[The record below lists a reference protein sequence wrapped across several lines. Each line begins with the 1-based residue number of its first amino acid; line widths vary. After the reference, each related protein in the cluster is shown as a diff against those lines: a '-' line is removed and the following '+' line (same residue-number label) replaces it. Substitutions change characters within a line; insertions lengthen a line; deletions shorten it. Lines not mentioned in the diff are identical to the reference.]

1 MKKATIRVRL
11 ADANLHNYGRQLDFT
26 PVLQPEEPWAP
37 ALPATAA
44 YDNAGQEFDVLFGL
58 RAESLPQWTSPLS
71 GYPRTVVQF
80 NVSDSDM
87 PRVTGWFTGNYE
99 NVLQPPSDNLI
110 RNLSDAVESA
120 LLSYFSA
127 ANAVGLFTSPFRI
140 GWAFRHSDGRCVMT
154 RPMSLIRI
162 NPSSPLMSIDSHTF
176 LTGAVRSVTD
186 IINKPYRLRFLIS
199 GNVPVSE
206 DITHIDIVGSQQ
218 VSLVPANLKATGT
231 YIASRDGRRY
241 HSYRYNGLD
250 ETEVIGS
257 AGLQNDLRV
266 IASIPVADLGSSDEL
281 DVPLIQGALSNWKLL
296 EKFSASSGAASGTDP
311 AEPNDP
317 AVQWEPYIDKITDP
331 LDLGAPECRKWL
343 WRVVLRGCYD
353 RSSLRLRVY
362 ASRHRQ
368 SWRLIAD
375 GKRGWASALTHL
387 GYRWFKVRVTGA
399 MRLGD
404 FIDAVTFHVT
414 RSR

>member
-1 MKKATIRVRL
+1 MKKATIRVPL
-11 ADANLHNYGRQLDFT
+11 TDANFHNRSSRLDFS

-87 PRVTGWFTGNYE
+87 PRVAGWFTGNYE

-127 ANAVGLFTSPFRI
+127 ANAKGLFTSPFRI
-140 GWAFRHSDGRCVMT
+140 GWAYRYSDGRRVMT
-154 RPMSLIRI
+154 RPMSLMRI

-250 ETEVIGS
+250 ETEVIGN

-266 IASIPVADLGSSDEL
+266 IASIPVSDLGSSDEL

>member
-1 MKKATIRVRL
+1 MKKATIRVPL
-11 ADANLHNYGRQLDFT
+11 TDANFHNRSSRLDFS

-44 YDNAGQEFDVLFGL
+44 YDNADQEFDVLFGL

-87 PRVTGWFTGNYE
+87 PRVAGWFTGNYE

-154 RPMSLIRI
+154 QPMSLIRI

-176 LTGAVRSVTD
+176 LNGAVRSVTD

-206 DITHIDIVGSQQ
+206 DIIHIDIVGSQQ

-231 YIASRDGRRY
+231 YIDSRDGRRY

-266 IASIPVADLGSSDEL
+266 IASIPVSDLGSSDEL

-331 LDLGAPECRKWL
+331 LDLGTPECRKWL
-343 WRVVLRGCYD
+343 WRAVLRGCYD

-368 SWRLIAD
+368 SWRLIAV

-399 MRLGD
+399 MRRGD

>member
-1 MKKATIRVRL
+1 MKKATIRVPL
-11 ADANLHNYGRQLDFT
+11 TDANFHNRSSRLDFT
-26 PVLQPEEPWAP
+26 AVLQPEEPWAP
-37 ALPATAA
+37 ALPAMAA
-44 YDNAGQEFDVLFGL
+44 YDNADQEFDVLFGL

-127 ANAVGLFTSPFRI
+127 ANAEGLFTAPFMI
-140 GWAFRHSDGRCVMT
+140 GWAYRHNDGHRVMT

-186 IINKPYRLRFLIS
+186 IINMPYRLRFRVS
-199 GNVPVSE
+199 GNVPPSE

-218 VSLVPANLKATGT
+218 VSLVPDNLKATGT

-250 ETEVIGS
+250 EMEVIGET
-257 AGLQNDLRV
+257 GLQNDLRV
-266 IASIPVADLGSSDEL
+266 IASIPVADLGSYDEL
-281 DVPLIQGALSNWKLL
+281 NVPLIQGALSNWKLL

-353 RSSLRLRVY
+353 RSSIRLRVY

-404 FIDAVTFHVT
+404 FVDAVTFQVT

>member
-1 MKKATIRVRL
+1 MKKQTISVPL
-11 ADANLHNYGRQLDFT
+11 TDANFHNRSSRLDFS

-87 PRVTGWFTGNYE
+87 PRVAGWFTGNYE

-199 GNVPVSE
+199 GNVPISE

-231 YIASRDGRRY
+231 YIASRDRRRY

-266 IASIPVADLGSSDEL
+266 IASIPVSDLGSSDEL

-368 SWRLIAD
+368 SWRLVAV
-375 GKRGWASALTHL
+375 GKRGWTSALTHI

-404 FIDAVTFHVT
+404 FVDAVTFHVT

>member
-1 MKKATIRVRL
+1 MKKATIRVPL
-11 ADANLHNYGRQLDFT
+11 TDANLHNYSRRLHFT

-44 YDNAGQEFDVLFGL
+44 YDNADQEFDVLFGL

-87 PRVTGWFTGNYE
+87 PRVAGWFTGNYE

-127 ANAVGLFTSPFRI
+127 ANAVGLFTSTFRI
-140 GWAFRHSDGRCVMT
+140 GWAYRYSDGHRVMT
-154 RPMSLIRI
+154 QPMQLMRI
-162 NPSSPLMSIDSHTF
+162 NTSSPLLSIDSHTF
-176 LTGAVRSVTD
+176 LTGTVRSVTD
-186 IINKPYRLRFLIS
+186 IINMPYRLRFRVS
-199 GNVPVSE
+199 GNVPASE
-206 DITHIDIVGSQQ
+206 DITHIDIVGSPQ

-231 YIASRDGRRY
+231 YIASRDGKRY

-266 IASIPVADLGSSDEL
+266 IASIPVADLNSSDEL

-387 GYRWFKVRVTGA
+387 GYRWFQVRVTGA

-404 FIDAVTFHVT
+404 FVDVVTFHVT

>member
-1 MKKATIRVRL
+1 MKKQTIRVPL
-11 ADANLHNYGRQLDFT
+11 TDANFHNRSSRLDFS

-44 YDNAGQEFDVLFGL
+44 YDNADQEFDVLFGL

-87 PRVTGWFTGNYE
+87 PRVAGWFTGNYE

-266 IASIPVADLGSSDEL
+266 IASIPVSDLGSSDEL

-404 FIDAVTFHVT
+404 FVDVVTFHVT

>member
-1 MKKATIRVRL
+1 MKKATIRVPL
-11 ADANLHNYGRQLDFT
+11 TDANFHNRSSRLDFS

-44 YDNAGQEFDVLFGL
+44 YDNADQEFDVLFGL

-87 PRVTGWFTGNYE
+87 PRVAGWFTGNYE

-140 GWAFRHSDGRCVMT
+140 GWAYRYSDGHRVMT

-199 GNVPVSE
+199 GNVPASE

-250 ETEVIGS
+250 ETEVIGN

-296 EKFSASSGAASGTDP
+296 EKFSASNGAASGTDP

-353 RSSLRLRVY
+353 RSSLRLRLY

-368 SWRLIAD
+368 SWRLVAV
-375 GKRGWASALTHL
+375 GKRGWTSALTHI

-404 FIDAVTFHVT
+404 FVDAVTFHVT

>member
-1 MKKATIRVRL
+1 M
-11 ADANLHNYGRQLDFT
+11 
-26 PVLQPEEPWAP
+26 
-37 ALPATAA
+37 
-44 YDNAGQEFDVLFGL
+44 
-58 RAESLPQWTSPLS
+58 
-71 GYPRTVVQF
+71 QF

-199 GNVPVSE
+199 GNVPASD

-317 AVQWEPYIDKITDP
+317 EVQWEPYIDKITDP

-404 FIDAVTFHVT
+404 FVDVVTFHVT

>member
-1 MKKATIRVRL
+1 MKKATIRVPL
-11 ADANLHNYGRQLDFT
+11 TDANFHNRSSRLDFS

-127 ANAVGLFTSPFRI
+127 ANAEGLFTSPFRI
-140 GWAFRHSDGRCVMT
+140 GWAYRHNDGHRVMT

-250 ETEVIGS
+250 ETEVIGN

-266 IASIPVADLGSSDEL
+266 IASIPVSDLGSYDEL
-281 DVPLIQGALSNWKLL
+281 NVPLIQGALSNWKLL

-353 RSSLRLRVY
+353 RSSIRLRVY

-375 GKRGWASALTHL
+375 GKSGWASALTHL